1 MRKYILIFTV
11 FLVAIATAHAQ
22 DKPSGK
28 TLAATLDVYVFPKKG
43 QTPDQQSKDEAEC
56 FDWAVT
62 NTGSDPFKLK
72 KQSVAQA
79 EEGEKAKAKAAQTG
93 KGAGAAGAVGGA
105 AAGAI
110 IGEIVD
116 DDAGKGAAI
125 GATVGAIRGRR
136 RARKG
141 QQQATAK
148 AEQESQGQQ
157 KATEE
162 QIVKFKK
169 AFSACLEAKGYM
181 VKF

>member
-1 MRKYILIFTV
+1 MRKYILILAV
-11 FLVAIATAHAQ
+11 SLVAIATAHAQ
-22 DKPSGK
+22 DKPSSK

-43 QTPDQQSKDEAEC
+43 QAEDQQSKDEAEC
-56 FDWAVT
+56 YDWAVT

-79 EEGEKAKAKAAQTG
+79 EEGEKSKAKAAQTG
-93 KGAGAAGAVGGA
+93 KGAGAAGAVRGA

-125 GATVGAIRGRR
+125 GATAGVIRGRR
-136 RARKG
+136 RARRA
-141 QQQATAK
+141 QEQATAK
-148 AEQESQGQQ
+148 AEQESQTKQ

-169 AFSACLEAKGYM
+169 AFSACLEAKDYM

>member
-1 MRKYILIFTV
+1 MRKYMLIFAV
-11 FLVAIATAHAQ
+11 LLIAIATAHAQ

-28 TLAATLDVYVFPKKG
+28 TLAASLDVYAFPKKG
-43 QTPDQQSKDEAEC
+43 QAPDQQSKDEAEC
-56 FDWAVT
+56 YDWAVT

-79 EEGEKAKAKAAQTG
+79 KEGEKSKSKAAQTG
-93 KGAGAAGAVGGA
+93 RGAGAAGAVGGA

-110 IGEIVD
+110 IGEIAD

-125 GATVGAIRGRR
+125 GATMGLIKGRRSAR
-136 RARKG
+136 RAR
-141 QQQATAK
+141 QQATAK
-148 AEQESQGQQ
+148 AEQESQAQQ

-169 AFSACLEAKGYM
+169 AFSACLEAKDYM

>member
-1 MRKYILIFTV
+1 MRKYILIFGV
-11 FLVAIATAHAQ
+11 FLVAIATAHAE

-28 TLAATLDVYVFPKKG
+28 TLAATMDVYVFPKKG
-43 QTPDQQSKDEAEC
+43 QAADQQSKDEAEC

-79 EEGEKAKAKAAQTG
+79 EEGEKAKAKAEQTG
-93 KGAGAAGAVGGA
+93 RGAGAAGAVGGA

-136 RARKG
+136 RARRA
-141 QQQATAK
+141 QEQATVK
-148 AEQESQGQQ
+148 AEQESQAQQ
-157 KATEE
+157 KATEK

-169 AFSACLEAKGYM
+169 AFSACLEAKDYM